1 MSAEIYALLQQ
12 GRLDEA
18 GRLLN
23 AQASA
28 RADDPQWHRAYAA
41 WAQRVGQHALA
52 VQALARCAALAP
64 DAAVAH
70 LEYAQAL
77 AATGDHAAAVD
88 ALQRATAL
96 EPRSPQAWY
105 ALGMSLYHL
114 RRDAEA
120 LPAFAR
126 ADALAPGQPVLIRAL
141 AETEYALERYGDALG
156 RYARLRDLGMD
167 DAGLPLR
174 LSQCRRRLGRLHEA
188 LETVQAALVRFPA
201 DAPLC
206 LELGWVQEDLGDAAS
221 AQQAYARAHALQP
234 GWADPVGAAV
244 ALARQEVPAE
254 LLATAERMSG
264 DPALPGEQ
272 RAYLH
277 HVLGKRADAVGEY
290 AAAAG
295 HWTRANALRRAQ
307 DGGFERDAFAAQIDA
322 AIATFTPEFFAAW
335 RHASPADAADAGA
348 SDSSI
353 AIADTVQPI
362 FVLGMPR
369 SGTTLAEQILAAHP
383 QAHGCGE
390 LAGIVAIADAVP
402 AQTGLRWPQD
412 VARLPRDWLRA
423 RGVEY
428 LRDAAVNAP
437 PDAVRPVDYRLVDK
451 QPYNFLHVGLIA
463 LLFPQARI
471 VWCRRDPRDIAL
483 SIYSESFAPS
493 ATYATDLDDI
503 AFVIAQQERLM
514 RHWQRVVPLPML
526 QWDYA
531 DIVAD
536 APGRIRALIDFAGLP
551 WDARCLDFHA
561 SGRSVQTHSR
571 WQVRQPVHARS
582 LARWRHYPQWFG
594 AGAAD

>member
-1 MSAEIYALLQQ
+1 MSADIYALLQQ

-28 RADDPQWHRAYAA
+28 CADDPQWHRAHAA

-64 DAAVAH
+64 NAAVAQ

-77 AATGDHAAAVD
+77 AAIGDYAAAVD

-114 RRDAEA
+114 RRDADA

-141 AETEYALERYGDALG
+141 AETEYALERYGDALD
-156 RYARLRDLGMD
+156 RYARLRGLGMD
-167 DAGLPLR
+167 DAGLHLR

-188 LETVQAALVRFPA
+188 LETVQAALARFPE
-201 DAPLC
+201 DAPLW

-221 AQQAYARAHALQP
+221 AQHAYARAHALQP
-234 GWADPVGAAV
+234 GWADPVGAAL
-244 ALARQEVPAE
+244 ALAWQEAPAE
-254 LLATAERMSG
+254 LLATAARMSG
-264 DPALPGEQ
+264 DPALPEQQ

-277 HVLGKRADAVGEY
+277 HVLGKRADAVGDHVV
-290 AAAAG
+290 AAD

-307 DGGFERDAFAAQIDA
+307 DGGFEREAFAAQIDA

-335 RHASPADAADAGA
+335 RHASPADVATADAADAA
-348 SDSSI
+348 TADS
-353 AIADTVQPI
+353 ATAHGVQPI

-383 QAHGCGE
+383 LAHGCGE
-390 LAGIVAIADAVP
+390 LTGIVAIADAVP
-402 AQTGLRWPQD
+402 GQTGLRWPQD
-412 VARLPRDWLRA
+412 AAHLPRDWLRA
-423 RGVEY
+423 RGAEY
-428 LRDAAVNAP
+428 LRAAAANAEADAI
-437 PDAVRPVDYRLVDK
+437 RLIDK

-536 APGRIRALIDFAGLP
+536 APGRIRVLIDFAGLP

-582 LARWRHYPQWFG
+582 LGRWRHYPQWFG

>member
-1 MSAEIYALLQQ
+1 MSAEIYSLLQH
-12 GRLDEA
+12 GRLAEA

-23 AQASA
+23 AQAA
-28 RADDPQWHRAYAA
+28 VRADDPQWHRAYAA

-64 DAAVAH
+64 MSAVAQ

-77 AATGDHAAAVD
+77 AGTGDHTSAVE

-114 RRDAEA
+114 RRDTEA
-120 LPAFAR
+120 LPAFVR

-141 AETEYALERYGDALG
+141 AETEYALERYGDALV
-156 RYARLRDLGMD
+156 RYAQLLVLGID
-167 DAGLPLR
+167 DAGLHLR

-188 LETVQAALVRFPA
+188 LETVQAALARFA
-201 DAPLC
+201 GEAPLW

-221 AQQAYARAHALQP
+221 AEQAYARAHALQP
-234 GWADPVGAAV
+234 GWADPVGAAL
-244 ALARQEVPAE
+244 ALARQEAPAD
-254 LLATAERMSG
+254 LRATAERMSG
-264 DPALPGEQ
+264 DPALPEQQ

-277 HVLGKRADAVGEY
+277 HVLGKRADAVGDHAT
-290 AAAAG
+290 AAA

-307 DGGFERDAFAAQIDA
+307 DGGFEREAFAAQIDA
-322 AIATFTPEFFAAW
+322 AIATFTPELFAAW
-335 RHASPADAADAGA
+335 RDVSAADAADAAVPGG
-348 SDSSI
+348 DS
-353 AIADTVQPI
+353 ATADGVQPI

-383 QAHGCGE
+383 QGHGCGE
-390 LAGIVAIADAVP
+390 LTGIVGIADAVP
-402 AQTGLRWPQD
+402 TQTALRWPQD
-412 VARLPRDWLRA
+412 AARLPRDWLRA
-423 RGVEY
+423 RAAAY
-428 LRDAAVNAP
+428 LRDAAVNA
-437 PDAVRPVDYRLVDK
+437 AAGATRLVDK

-463 LLFPQARI
+463 MLFADARI

-514 RHWQRVVPLPML
+514 RHWQRVSPLPML
-526 QWDYA
+526 ELVYEDV
-531 DIVAD
+531 VAD
-536 APGRIRALIDFAGLP
+536 TDVQIRRLIEFVGVP
-551 WDARCLDFHA
+551 WDERCLAFHA
-561 SGRSVQTHSR
+561 SGRSVQTLSR
-571 WQVRQPVHARS
+571 WQVRQPVHPRS
-582 LARWRHYPQWFG
+582 VGRWRNYAQWFG
-594 AGAAD
+594 GAAQPPSEP